1 MKPITQSKTPKAQAP
16 QANGKA
22 AAPQSPKKQ
31 AQCCAKVSRI
41 TAGCHD

>member
-1 MKPITQSKTPKAQAP
+1 MKPISTNKTPKTDA
-16 QANGKA
+16 KA
-22 AAPQSPKKQ
+22 AAPKAAKSPKKQ